1 MNNQNGEPRS
11 VFRLRKAMGLKCLA
25 VDQLNQINN
34 GMYEIKTMN
43 ILERIVEN
51 KRREVSERKAK
62 RSEAD
67 LERSAFFLRET
78 FSLKNFLLDEKLT
91 GIIAEFKRKS
101 PSRGVINDKVDLL
114 DVTTAYANSG
124 ASGLSVL
131 TDETFFGGSQKD
143 LENARV
149 NPIPLLCKDF
159 MLEEYQVLE
168 AKASGAD
175 VVLLIAACL
184 TPVAVKRLAVLA
196 KTLKLEILLEIHGG
210 EELSHICDE
219 IDVVGVNNRDL
230 KTFTVDVNRSIE
242 LSKMIPPEK
251 IMISESGINSVATI
265 HKLRSYGFK
274 GFLIG
279 ENFMKEKDPAIA
291 FASFVN
297 QLKNGI
303 T

>member
-1 MNNQNGEPRS
+1 
-11 VFRLRKAMGLKCLA
+11 
-25 VDQLNQINN
+25 
-34 GMYEIKTMN
+34 MN

-51 KRREVSERKAK
+51 KRKEVLERKAK

-67 LERSAFFLRET
+67 LERSPFFLRET
-78 FSLKNFLLDEKLT
+78 FSLKNFLLDETLT

-101 PSRGVINDKVDLL
+101 PSKGVINDKVDLL
-114 DVTTAYANSG
+114 DVTTAYANNG

-131 TDETFFGGSQKD
+131 TDKTFFGGNHKD
-143 LENARV
+143 LEKARV
-149 NPIPLLCKDF
+149 NLIPLLCKDF
-159 MLEEYQVLE
+159 MLEEYQIIE

-184 TPVAVKRLAVLA
+184 TPVKVKQLAVLA
-196 KTLKLEILLEIHGG
+196 KSLNLEILLEIHGG
-210 EELSHICDE
+210 DELSHICDE

-230 KTFTVDVNRSIE
+230 KTFSVDVNRSIE

-251 IMISESGINSVATI
+251 IMISESGINSVDTI
-265 HKLRSYGFK
+265 YRLRSSGFK

-279 ENFMKEKDPAIA
+279 ENFMKETDPAIA

>member
-1 MNNQNGEPRS
+1 MTE
-11 VFRLRKAMGLKCLA
+11 L
-25 VDQLNQINN
+25 
-34 GMYEIKTMN
+34 T
-43 ILERIVEN
+43 LE
-51 KRREVSERKAK
+51 SLAK
-62 RSEAD
+62 RVET
-67 LERSAFFLRET
+67 LEC
-78 FSLKNFLLDEKLT
+78 
-91 GIIAEFKRKS
+91 IIAEFKRKS
-101 PSRGVINDKVDLL
+101 PSRGVINDKADLL
-114 DVTTAYANSG
+114 EVTTAYAKSG

-143 LENARV
+143 LEKARV

-196 KTLKLEILLEIHGG
+196 KTLKLEILLEIHGS

-230 KTFTVDVNRSIE
+230 KTFSVDVNRSIE
-242 LSKMIPPEK
+242 LSKMIPAEK

-265 HKLRSYGFK
+265 QSLRSYGFK